1 MSEVSTENLSFHK
14 EIEKKALSTESPGLT
29 QGKEKILETK
39 DDEHFSEE
47 QYNLEDF
54 QSQIDSL
61 FEESE
66 EESSTENTKNNCE
79 NNKSSNKTPVIEND
93 DMKSSESLI
102 NQMLFHSEVRTLPV
116 EQESKCF
123 DDFQSQNLLKSEN
136 SVESLTERSVLDD
149 LDFDSLFG
157 ENQDL
162 VDSLFSKNES
172 SEKFNASFENS
183 SQSSENSTDQY
194 SILLS
199 SIALPSQIPS
209 TKRKRIE
216 PHNVDSNPQNKI
228 HISQSKYLHTPSP
241 FVKPSNRDQIHHGQ
255 AYTNQVL
262 DNKRARLGENLSN
275 NAYSNYNSF
284 LKNNHRFPPSNNN
297 SNNQLGF
304 KGTGN
309 QYQKNMTKT
318 NSAYEPFNVHSQ
330 FAKSPA
336 SEKESSPDM
345 VSTSPLL
352 PQKNQLPDLL
362 LPSDIKQVPDI
373 NLDSPCESASLSPS
387 SPSGQS
393 LTSCSSSSSLD
404 HLGRFPCDSK
414 NDMSSPSAYTHSTV
428 NNSTIAKIKSQMIS
442 AHNLIS
448 TYTALKRTT
457 QCISDCLVST
467 KDQNASLRRENEK
480 LAKQNT
486 IFNKEKL
493 LLKQALNKL
502 HRDTNGMG
510 KNEVLL
516 KEISK
521 LNYEIVRLRKK
532 CKEI

>member
-1 MSEVSTENLSFHK
+1 MSEVGSENSPFHRKIGKKGLLSKDSTPDQNALENK
-14 EIEKKALSTESPGLT
+14 ENEYFPED
-29 QGKEKILETK
+29 Q
-39 DDEHFSEE
+39 
-47 QYNLEDF
+47 QYDVDDF

-66 EESSTENTKNNCE
+66 DESSTENTKNRCE
-79 NNKSSNKTPVIEND
+79 NDSFLHKATTFEND
-93 DMKSSESLI
+93 PMQSTESLL
-102 NQMLFHSEVRTLPV
+102 NHMLSQSEVHTLPV

-123 DDFQSQNLLKSEN
+123 DDYQNQKISNNET
-136 SVESLTERSVLDD
+136 SVESPTERSVLED

-162 VDSLFSKNES
+162 VGSLLSRNES
-172 SEKFNASFENS
+172 SESSNDSFENS
-183 SQSSENSTDQY
+183 PQNSENSTDQY
-194 SILLS
+194 STLLS
-199 SIALPSQIPS
+199 SIALPSQIPL
-209 TKRKRIE
+209 TKRKRNDE
-216 PHNVDSNPQNKI
+216 SQNRSKFSSLDKTRI
-228 HISQSKYLHTPSP
+228 DQPKYLHTPSP
-241 FVKPSNRDQIHHGQ
+241 FVMSSSLNQNYHGRT
-255 AYTNQVL
+255 YVNQVL
-262 DNKRARLGENLSN
+262 ENKRARLGENFPN
-275 NAYSNYNSF
+275 NACSNYNNFPKSNF
-284 LKNNHRFPPSNNN
+284 QFPPNNFGSKN
-297 SNNQLGF
+297 I
-304 KGTGN
+304 GN
-309 QYQKNMTKT
+309 QNKTSVNKPNTPYDSFNISQFT
-318 NSAYEPFNVHSQ
+318 NSP
-330 FAKSPA
+330 PP
-336 SEKESSPDM
+336 EKESLSDTCKM

-352 PQKNQLPDLL
+352 PQKDQLPDLL

-393 LTSCSSSSSLD
+393 LASFSCSSSD
-404 HLGRFPCDSK
+404 TK
-414 NDMSSPSAYTHSTV
+414 NDMSNYSSAYTYSTV
-428 NNSTIAKIKSQMIS
+428 NNSTIAKIKAQMVS

-467 KDQNASLRRENEK
+467 KNQNASLRKENEK
-480 LAKQNT
+480 LAKQNI

-521 LNYEIVRLRKK
+521 LNLEIVRLRKK